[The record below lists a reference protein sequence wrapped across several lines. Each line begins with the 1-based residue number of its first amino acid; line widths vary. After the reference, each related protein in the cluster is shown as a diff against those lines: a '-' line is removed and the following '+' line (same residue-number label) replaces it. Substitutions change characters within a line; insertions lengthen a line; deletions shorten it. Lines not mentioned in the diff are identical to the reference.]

1 MELFPDLPKT
11 EAIAPEAYHVLARKY
26 RPRNFAEL
34 VGQDALVR
42 TLTNGLKTGRL
53 AQAWMLT
60 GIRGIGK
67 TTTARII
74 AKALNCIGPDG
85 KSGTTAEPCDICE
98 PCRSIADGRC
108 LDVLEMDAASRTGVD
123 DMREIL
129 DGVRY
134 APTSVRYKVYII
146 DEVHMLSKNAF
157 NALLKTLE
165 EPPSQVKFIFATT
178 EIRKVPLTILSRCQR
193 FDLKRV
199 DAPVLVAHFASI
211 AEKEKANAEKSAL
224 QLIAR
229 AADGSVRD
237 GLSLLD
243 QAIANED
250 GEVTAGAVKTM
261 LGLADAAQLF
271 DLLAYTMKGD
281 ADGALK
287 ISAGLYASGA
297 DALTIVQDLL
307 EQVHVLTRMKSIP
320 NDASHTDFTDA
331 GHKELASQ
339 LSIPVLTRAWQMLMK
354 GLQEIQ
360 YAPNPQQALE
370 MILMRMIYASDLPPT
385 GDLARR
391 VTEHLQNNPAPIQNS
406 NAGVQSTSTP
416 LANNFRVVHGTVGN
430 AAVAQMPQQD
440 MSLQVEA
447 ALASS
452 PQTFPELVALF
463 EKQQE
468 VALYSLLYEAT
479 HLVKFTDKRLEIRPN
494 AIAPKDFAAKLGSKL
509 SDWTGQRWWVTISAE
524 DGAETLAEQHRHIK
538 RQELIG
544 AADHPLVNAVLKAFP
559 GARVIDIE
567 TIEQA
572 EISTETGDD
581 E

>member
-1 MELFPDLPKT
+1 MELFPDLPKD
-11 EAIAPEAYHVLARKY
+11 EAATAPVYHVLARKY
-26 RPRNFAEL
+26 RPKNFAEL

-74 AKALNCIGPDG
+74 AKALNCIGADG
-85 KSGTTAEPCDICE
+85 KGGITAEPCDICE

-199 DAPVLVAHFASI
+199 DADTLIQHFAKI
-211 AEKEKANAEKSAL
+211 ATAENASVEPEAL
-224 QLIAR
+224 QIIAR

-243 QAIANED
+243 QAIAND
-250 GEVTAGAVKTM
+250 NGVVTALSVKNM
-261 LGLADAAQLF
+261 LGLADRAQLF
-271 DLLAYTMKGD
+271 DLLQVVLNGNANEALQIA
-281 ADGALK
+281 AD
-287 ISAGLYASGA
+287 LYASGA
-297 DALTIVQDLL
+297 DDLTIVQDLL
-307 EQVHVLTRMKSIP
+307 EQVHILTRLKALPDS
-320 NDASHTDFTDA
+320 NLTADLTDA
-331 GHKELASQ
+331 GHKNLAGM
-339 LSIPVLTRAWQMLMK
+339 LSVAVLTRAWQMLMK

-360 YAPNPQQALE
+360 YAPNPHQALE
-370 MILMRMIYASDLPPT
+370 MLLLRMIYASDLPPPA
-385 GDLARR
+385 DLVKKLTDQSAGGF
-391 VTEHLQNNPAPIQNS
+391 VPAPS
-406 NAGVQSTSTP
+406 QSISSPIPPATTS
-416 LANNFRVVHGTVGN
+416 FRVVQSSGN
-430 AAVAQMPQQD
+430 AALAQIPQEQPVAATA
-440 MSLQVEA
+440 S
-447 ALASS
+447 ALAPS
-452 PQTFPELVALF
+452 PQDFRALVALF
-463 EKQQE
+463 EEQKE

-479 HLVKFTDKRLEIRPN
+479 HLVKFTNGRLEIRPN
-494 AIAPKDFAAKLGSKL
+494 AIAPKDFAAKLGARL
-509 SDWTGQRWWVTISAE
+509 SEWTGTRWWVTVSAD
-524 DGAETLAEQHRHIK
+524 DGDMTLADQDRHVK
-538 RQELIG
+538 QQELV
-544 AADHPLVNAVLKAFP
+544 AATTHPLVSAVLNAFP
-559 GARVIDIE
+559 GAQLIDIE
-567 TIEQA
+567 TNPITTENIE
-572 EISTETGDD
+572 GDD